1 MATNSSPLL
10 PSLSKVYSLS
20 LNSAGLMNCS
30 EQSTEAETKQYLFS
44 GKAFGLTFSF
54 LIQETSAFVL
64 GSQLQYYKNVQ
75 AALPSD

>member
-1 MATNSSPLL
+1 
-10 PSLSKVYSLS
+10 
-20 LNSAGLMNCS
+20 MNCS

-64 GSQLQYYKNVQ
+64 GSQLLYYKNVQ